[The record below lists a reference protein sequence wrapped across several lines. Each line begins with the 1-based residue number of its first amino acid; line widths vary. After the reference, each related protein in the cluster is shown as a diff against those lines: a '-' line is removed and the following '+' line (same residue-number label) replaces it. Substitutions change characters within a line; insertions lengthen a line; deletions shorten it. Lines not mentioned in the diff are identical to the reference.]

1 MPISAGP
8 RTSTRSPPYLLPST
22 PHHPH
27 QALET
32 IFVEEAF
39 GDFNEKSF
47 MDAACHAQSGP
58 SGGVGGGGHTS
69 ASAPP
74 GAILLGRSSRGGL
87 RGALRGASHSGAT
100 PAISPRSPRDLCDL
114 RAGAHLSRACLSRAC
129 LSRAAPSR
137 AAPSRPLTVAPHP
150 QWPRASLADG
160 AAFAHAGRQL

>member
-1 MPISAGP
+1 MWRSMKYEHMSWAAHLYPL
-8 RTSTRSPPYLLPST
+8 TSIASPLHSTSHPLPST

-47 MDAACHAQSGP
+47 MDAARRAQSGHGP

-74 GAILLGRSSRGGL
+74 GAGLLGRAPWRSAWRI
-87 RGALRGASHSGAT
+87 ALWSDPRDL
-100 PAISPRSPRDLCDL
+100 PAISPRSRRDLAAISPRSRRDL
-114 RAGAHLSRACLSRAC
+114 
-129 LSRAAPSR
+129 AAISP
-137 AAPSRPLTVAPHP
+137 
-150 QWPRASLADG
+150 
-160 AAFAHAGRQL
+160 